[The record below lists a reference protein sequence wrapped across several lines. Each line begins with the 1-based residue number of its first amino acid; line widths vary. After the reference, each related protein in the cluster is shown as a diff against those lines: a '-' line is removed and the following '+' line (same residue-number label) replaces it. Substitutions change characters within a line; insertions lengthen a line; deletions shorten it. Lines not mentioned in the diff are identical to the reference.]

1 MEINL
6 DKLLGQ
12 QIFVLL
18 RDVESLTPAGIS
30 AEENLFV
37 LKGFEMKQGIW
48 VEVTDIKNCPV
59 TSEGASLDGGNA
71 VVFIPWHHIVTLAH
85 FPGKSNL
92 CIEQA
97 KSKKIGFR
105 QA

>member
-6 DKLLGQ
+6 DKLMDQ

-18 RDVESLTPAGIS
+18 RDVESLTSTGIT
-30 AEENLFV
+30 AEENLFI
-37 LKGFEMKQGIW
+37 LKGYEKKQGIW
-48 VEVTDIKNCPV
+48 VEVTDIKNSPV
-59 TSEGASLDGGNA
+59 TSEGVSLDGGKA
-71 VVFIPWHHIVTLAH
+71 IVFIPWHHIVTLAY

-92 CIEQA
+92 SIEQA